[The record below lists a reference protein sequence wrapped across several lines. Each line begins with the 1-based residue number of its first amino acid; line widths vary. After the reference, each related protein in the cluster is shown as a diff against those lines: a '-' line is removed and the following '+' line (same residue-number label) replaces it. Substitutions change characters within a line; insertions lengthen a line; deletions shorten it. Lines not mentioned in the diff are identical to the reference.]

1 MQIPQRVA
9 CYQSAGHDI
18 SAPVMR
24 GFHGDLWW
32 LSILLALSGCTAA
45 PATPPADL
53 LVTNAKIYAAD
64 GTTTLHEA
72 MAVRGDRIV
81 AVGAAAELER
91 LRGPATVA
99 LDARGRSV
107 VPGFNDTHLH
117 LFEGGFAAE
126 RADVGAASTVDDVQ
140 ATLRTF
146 AAANPARPWVLG
158 EGWRYNTFPGGLP
171 TRAQLDAAVPDR
183 PAFIRCFDYHT
194 AWVNSKALAAA
205 GITRDTPD
213 PVNGRIVRDPRTGEP
228 TGVLQES
235 AQGLVSRLL
244 PEPTAAQRLAVLDAV
259 TATLHAAGVTS
270 VQNALGSVEEFEVY
284 DRARTDGRL
293 ALRVYSAVSPAGL
306 FASEPPPAITPAMV
320 DGWDGLRRR
329 FPPDQSF
336 RLGMVKLFV
345 DGVIETHTAKL
356 LAPYANR
363 PTDGPSNY
371 TAEELTRV
379 VTLLDARGWQV
390 MMHAVGDG
398 AVRMAL
404 DAVQAATAANAAP
417 DRGRRHRIDHLETL
431 DSADAPR
438 FGALNVVASMH
449 PGGIY
454 RPPAARAASD
464 RPRPAAPSVW
474 GANLGAERASRGGGW
489 KRIRDEGG
497 RVVLGSDWP
506 VASYDPS
513 GRLYQVAVAP
523 PREGQ
528 PDGRLPVMA
537 AIDAYTS
544 QAAYLEFEEHRKG
557 TLAPGQLAD
566 FVVLASDV
574 FTTPPAAPADL
585 AVVMTVFGGKIVYER

>member
-1 MQIPQRVA
+1 MRFAVGELRAAAGLAA
-9 CYQSAGHDI
+9 CLLLSAC
-18 SAPVMR
+18 ATP
-24 GFHGDLWW
+24 
-32 LSILLALSGCTAA
+32 
-45 PATPPADL
+45 PADPPADL
-53 LVTNAKIYAAD
+53 LVTNGRIYPAD
-64 GTTTLHEA
+64 GTTALHEA

-81 AVGAAAELER
+81 AVGPAADLER
-91 LRGPATVA
+91 LRGAATVT
-99 LDARGRSV
+99 LDARGRGV

-126 RADVGAASTVDDVQ
+126 RADVGEATTVEEVQ
-140 ATLRTF
+140 ATLRAF
-146 AAANPARPWVLG
+146 ATANPARPWVLG
-158 EGWRYNTFPGGLP
+158 EGWRYNTFPRGLP

-194 AWVNSKALAAA
+194 AWVNSKALAMA

-244 PEPTAAQRLAVLDAV
+244 PEPTVDERLAVLDAV
-259 TATLHAAGVTS
+259 TAKLHAAGVTS
-270 VQNALGSVEEFEVY
+270 VQNALGSVAEFEVY
-284 DRARTDGRL
+284 DRARQSGRL
-293 ALRVYSAVSPAGL
+293 ALRLYSAVSPAGL
-306 FASEPPPAITPAMV
+306 FSAEPPPAITPAMV
-320 DGWDGLRRR
+320 DGWDALRSR
-329 FPPDQSF
+329 FTADQNF

-371 TAEELTRV
+371 SAEELTRV
-379 VTLLDARGWQV
+379 VTLLDRRGWQV

-404 DAVQAATAANAAP
+404 DAVQAAAAVNPVP
-417 DRGRRHRIDHLETL
+417 DRGRRHRIDHIETL
-431 DSADAPR
+431 DPADTPR
-438 FGALNVVASMH
+438 FAALNVVASMH

-454 RPPAARAASD
+454 RPPVARPVTD
-464 RPRPAAPSVW
+464 RPRPPTASVW
-474 GANLGAERASRGGGW
+474 AGNLGPERAARGGGW
-489 KRIRDEGG
+489 KPIRDAGG

-513 GRLYQVAVAP
+513 GRLFQVAVAP
-523 PREGQ
+523 PREGR
-528 PDGRLPVMA
+528 PDGRLPLMA

-544 QAAYLEFEEHRKG
+544 QAAYLEFEEGRKG

-566 FVVLASDV
+566 FVVLATDV
-574 FTTPPAAPADL
+574 FTTPPVAPADL
-585 AVVMTVFGGKIVYER
+585 AVVTTVFGGRIVYER

>member
-1 MQIPQRVA
+1 MRLAAGELRAAAGLAA
-9 CYQSAGHDI
+9 CVVLSA
-18 SAPVMR
+18 
-24 GFHGDLWW
+24 
-32 LSILLALSGCTAA
+32 CTA
-45 PATPPADL
+45 PPVDPPADL
-53 LVTNAKIYAAD
+53 LVTNARIYAAD
-64 GTTTLHEA
+64 GTTALHEA

-81 AVGAAAELER
+81 AVGPATDLER
-91 LRGPATVA
+91 LRGPATVV

-126 RADVGAASTVDDVQ
+126 RADVGEASTVEEVQ
-140 ATLRTF
+140 ATLRAF
-146 AAANPARPWVLG
+146 AAANPARAWVLG

-171 TRAQLDAAVPDR
+171 TRAQLDAVVSDR
-183 PAFIRCFDYHT
+183 PAFLRCFDYHT
-194 AWVNSKALAAA
+194 AWVNSKALALA

-235 AQGLVSRLL
+235 AQGLVSKLL
-244 PEPTAAQRLAVLDAV
+244 PEPTLDERLAVLEAV
-259 TATLHAAGVTS
+259 TAKLHAAGVTS
-270 VQNALGSVEEFEVY
+270 VQNALGSAPEFEVY
-284 DRARTDGRL
+284 DRARQGGRL

-306 FASEPPPAITPAMV
+306 FSAEPPPAITPAMV
-320 DGWDGLRRR
+320 DGWDGLRSR
-329 FPPDQSF
+329 FAADQSF

-371 TAEELTRV
+371 TADELTRV
-379 VTLLDARGWQV
+379 VTLLDRRGWQV

-404 DAVQAATAANAAP
+404 DAVQAAAAANPAP
-417 DRGRRHRIDHLETL
+417 TRGRRHRIDHIETL
-431 DSADAPR
+431 DPADAQR
-438 FGALNVVASMH
+438 FAALNVVASMH

-454 RPPAARAASD
+454 RAPGARPATDRRPPTASVWTSNLGPERAA
-464 RPRPAAPSVW
+464 
-474 GANLGAERASRGGGW
+474 RGGGW
-489 KRIRDEGG
+489 KPIRDAGG

-513 GRLYQVAVAP
+513 GRLFQVAVAP
-523 PREGQ
+523 PREGR
-528 PDGRLPVMA
+528 PDRRLPVMA

-544 QAAYLEFEEHRKG
+544 QAAYLEFEESRKG
-557 TLAPGQLAD
+557 ALAPGQLAD

-574 FTTPPAAPADL
+574 FTTPPTAPADL
-585 AVVMTVFGGKIVYER
+585 AVVTTVFGGKVVYERAGLAASP